1 MEKKSSVVVTASL
14 LFLLSACSGGGGG
27 DPASTGGTTP
37 PVALSVSGI
46 AAAGGIIIGSVT
58 IKDSSVPPEEKLV
71 AISTDGSYTF
81 DVSDM
86 TAPFMMRADGTVGGT
101 SYSIYSAATSADVN
115 GTVNITPLTDL
126 IVANIAGQLAQTYF
140 SAENFSGLT
149 TTALNSAETALQA
162 RLQPVLT
169 AIGLA
174 DSIDLLRTSFN
185 PDHTGLDAALDV
197 LRVTTDTATGIA
209 TITNVIDNIAITDNL
224 ASQADADILAAT
236 SNVASGLSDFQQ
248 IVAKFATL
256 TGYFATS
263 LPAPTNTGLNAL
275 FDGTNFLFEG
285 SNLSAFLTDIT
296 TIPTLIGAQF
306 TDITLDTI
314 NSTTARVGFVIKYS
328 GKTAPFQWQMNKSA
342 SDWLMAGD
350 QQIGYVS
357 VNSFSTYDDSTT
369 IRTGLWLEASD
380 FNTTSVSYAVITGNG
395 LPTAT
400 GGANGSSSGS
410 LLFKNISSEG
420 FQLAASGAAYNGSST
435 NPAQVC
441 NCNNNQYGLNDTEI
455 GTISDGDVYTIR
467 LYYDNGTPSDL
478 SDDGAPIATYTDK
491 LMKRPYLNT
500 ELSAASFPVITTSA
514 TAIATAASTGGDI
527 TINWTLPT
535 GLIADQVHF
544 WRSYADNSNDSVEN
558 EVSGTATGATL
569 TLIAPSG
576 TISGHGVNVMA
587 IDVFGREIGTS
598 INN

>member
-1 MEKKSSVVVTASL
+1 MFKQPKFLSVVS
-14 LFLLSACSGGGGG
+14 LFLLISACGGGGG
-27 DPASTGGTTP
+27 DDSGATINPQPT
-37 PVALSVSGI
+37 LSVVSGK
-46 AAAGGIIIGSVT
+46 AAAGGAIVGWVT
-58 IKDSSVPPEEKLV
+58 IKDSSVPTEEKRV

-101 SYSIYSAATSADVN
+101 SYSIFSAATSADIN

-126 IVANIAGQLAQTYF
+126 IVANIAGQLAQNYF
-140 SAENFSGLT
+140 SGGSFSGLT
-149 TTALNSAETALQA
+149 TAALNAAETTLQA

-174 DSIDLLRTSFN
+174 DTIDLLRTSFN
-185 PDHTGLDAALDV
+185 PDHTGLDAALDI
-197 LRVTTDTATGIA
+197 LRVTTDTATALA
-209 TITNVIDNIAITDNL
+209 TITNVIDNITITDNL
-224 ASQADADILAAT
+224 ASQADTDVLAAT
-236 SNVASGLSDFQQ
+236 SNVASGLTDFQQ

-285 SNLSAFLTDIT
+285 SNLSTFLTEIT
-296 TIPTLIGAQF
+296 AMPTLIGAQF
-306 TDITLDTI
+306 TDITLGTI

-328 GKTAPFQWQMNKSA
+328 GKTVPFQWQMNKSA
-342 SDWLMAGD
+342 SGWLMAGD

-357 VNSFSTYDDSTT
+357 VNAFSAYDDSTT
-369 IRTGLWLEASD
+369 IRTGLWLEASN

-435 NPAQVC
+435 TRAQVC
-441 NCNNNQYGLNDTEI
+441 NCNSNQYGLNDTAI

-467 LYYDNGTPSDL
+467 LYYDNGTPSNL
-478 SDDGAPIATYTDK
+478 SDDGTPIATYTDK
-491 LMKRPYLNT
+491 LMKRPYFNT

-514 TAIATAASTGGDI
+514 TAIATAASTGGNI

-544 WRSYADNSNDSVEN
+544 FRSYTNSSNDSIEN
-558 EVSGTATGATL
+558 EVLGTATGSTL

-576 TISGHGVNVMA
+576 TIYSHGVSVTA
-587 IDVFGREIGTS
+587 TDVFGREFGTS